1 MSDNLEDLFVEIRKL
16 KQQQRKRVVKIV
28 GVLLL
33 IIVIFIGFANNTRLF
48 NKPTPP
54 VVKSPWP
61 WKDQQTIHPSVANM
75 PSDVETSIKSVAEY
89 IAQQESDPYLRIK
102 ALHDYVVSRVTYDLD
117 VLKTARRPPQD
128 AETVFRTHI
137 AVCEGY
143 ANLFKALGRAMGMD
157 VVYITGK
164 IRKDLAPVDLI
175 PQIKRLLNSQY
186 DWTRHAWNAV
196 KVLDNWQLVDTT
208 WDDST
213 SSDTS
218 YNANYLMLPPEAM
231 SVSHFPDQLHW
242 QLLHLP
248 QDEITFEKKPI
259 LTPQFFAEEL
269 VLISPTEHQT
279 NVQNV
284 ANIKI
289 KTPANYQQK
298 IVAIFTKTEEAE
310 SSVWNLLPKGN
321 QSAEERRRQDLKL
334 CQSQR
339 NAQGETQISCQF
351 PKRGDYQVFVYS
363 IGRKNR
369 AIAQFKFHAA

>member
-1 MSDNLEDLFVEIRKL
+1 MSDNLEDLFEKKVSKL
-16 KQQQRKRVVKIV
+16 KQQQRKRLVKIV

-33 IIVIFIGFANNTRLF
+33 IIFIFIGFANNTRLF

-61 WKDQQTIHPSVANM
+61 WKDRQTIHPSVANM
-75 PSDVETSIKSVAEY
+75 PSKVETSIKSVAEY

-117 VLKTARRPPQD
+117 VLKTAKRPPQD
-128 AETVFRTHI
+128 AETVFHTHI

-143 ANLFKALGRAMGMD
+143 ANLFRALGRSLNMD
-157 VVYITGK
+157 VEYIKGK
-164 IRKDLAPVDLI
+164 IRKDLAPLDLI
-175 PQIKRLLNSQY
+175 PPTKIIFNPQY
-186 DWTRHAWNAV
+186 DWTLHAWNAV

-231 SVSHFPDQLHW
+231 IVSHFPEQSHW
-242 QLLHLP
+242 QLLHLT
-248 QDEITFEKKPI
+248 QDKIAFEKKPI
-259 LTPQFFAEEL
+259 LTPEFFAEEL
-269 VLISPTEHQT
+269 VLISPNEHQT
-279 NVQNV
+279 NVQKV
-284 ANIKI
+284 AVIRIKS
-289 KTPANYQQK
+289 PVNYQQK
-298 IVAIFTKTEEAE
+298 IVAVFTKTQAQ
-310 SSVWNLLPKGN
+310 SFLDLFLRKSN
-321 QSAEERRRQDLKL
+321 QFAEETRRQDLKL

-351 PKRGDYQVFVYS
+351 QERGDYQVFVYS
-363 IGRKNR
+363 IGRKNL